1 MHDREK
7 GDRNKSVDE
16 MESERALDVEA
27 ELRERKPRPLIYA
40 LSRLLVTL
48 SYAIVGSLIVSLI
61 AQAFTTSIEAGLKCL
76 AAAAL
81 PPLVVTYFAL
91 FTDSF
96 RPPRHIPEI
105 SLFISAAA
113 WMIAM
118 LLLVNYLYS
127 YATYGIPL
135 GVLALATT
143 LSGLIFLNKHIPFSA
158 TLSCSYGIVA
168 GLLLYTLLFGVAFG
182 I

>member
-1 MHDREK
+1 MDDRRRGDREE
-7 GDRNKSVDE
+7 SVDE
-16 MESERALDVEA
+16 MESNRALDVEA
-27 ELRERKPRPLIYA
+27 KLQNRKPRPLIYA

-61 AQAFTTSIEAGLKCL
+61 AQAFTLSLEAGLKCL

-81 PPLVVTYFAL
+81 PPLVITYFAL
-91 FTDSF
+91 FTQSF
-96 RPPRHIPEI
+96 RRPRHISEI
-105 SLFISAAA
+105 SLFVAAAA

-118 LLLVNYLYS
+118 LLLVNYLNQ

-135 GVLALATT
+135 GVLALSIT
-143 LSGLIFLNKHIPFSA
+143 LSGLIYLNKHIPFSA

-168 GLLLYTLLFGVAFG
+168 GLLLYTLLFGITFG